1 MHYGLDYDKFELVQT
16 PDQGNNTRFESPVL
30 VELTL
35 IDLCLPCAPQLVV
48 TVLIVA
54 L

>member
-35 IDLCLPCAPQLVV
+35 INMFDSHHQLS
-48 TVLIVA
+48 TSL
-54 L
+54 